1 MLTQKEIEYSVWRVS
16 QATGMSEE
24 EVRGYVMSTDD
35 FDPRVFPN
43 GVRMYLQENN
53 EPLNMPKEDY
63 SSLQA
68 LVEYE
73 AHLEKGK
80 ERFWPM
86 FREFFGLYPWWR
98 ELGPQPKDA
107 PNVFE
112 ETAPGWWWLLDEPF
126 EPDPYPGWT
135 VLIEDPDEP
144 FEPETQ
150 YPFPIGESGTVDPY
164 LPRNFG
170 SYYATHE
177 ELPYSRWTTT
187 RRK

>member
-24 EVRGYVMSTDD
+24 EARGYVMSTDD

-86 FREFFGLYPWWR
+86 FREFFGLYPWWK
-98 ELGPQPKDA
+98 ELEPQVKDEQN
-107 PNVFE
+107 PLE
-112 ETAPGWWWLLDEPF
+112 EQSPGWWWLLDEPF
-126 EPDPYPGWT
+126 EPDPP
-135 VLIEDPDEP
+135 I
-144 FEPETQ
+144 
-150 YPFPIGESGTVDPY
+150 FPIGESGTVDPP
-164 LPRNFG
+164 PRNFG
-170 SYYATHE
+170 SYYATHPE
-177 ELPYSRWTTT
+177 ERPYSRWITT